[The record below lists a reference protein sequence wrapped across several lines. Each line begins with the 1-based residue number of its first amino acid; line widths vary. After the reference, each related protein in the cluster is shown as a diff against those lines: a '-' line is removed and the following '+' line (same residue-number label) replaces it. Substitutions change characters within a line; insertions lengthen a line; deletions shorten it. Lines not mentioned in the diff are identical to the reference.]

1 MLSHLVWITPCRH
14 YVNTC
19 RHSNSLIFMCIYIYT
34 YMYSYPSMPY
44 TPLNLPLPRQTFIYL
59 CSLQSVSI
67 DRSHLWG
74 ESPCPANQRLPRWVI
89 KYHGMNLPVN
99 RNKPALKRSSIL
111 AAVISKKSW
120 FLINK
125 TLGLEKSGNLD
136 WTTRMS
142 HEKNPAGYFP

>member
-1 MLSHLVWITPCRH
+1 MQTFKLSHHHV
-14 YVNTC
+14 YTC
-19 RHSNSLIFMCIYIYT
+19 
-34 YMYSYPSMPY
+34 PSMPY
-44 TPLNLPLPRQTFIYL
+44 TPLNLPLPRQTFIYLLYL

-99 RNKPALKRSSIL
+99 RNKPSLKRSSIL

-142 HEKNPAGYFP
+142 HAKKSQAGYFPWNLPGCFLNGILLSWFIY